1 MSEQNNSKILIGI
14 LICLIIIALKPTSYV
29 DSNYPDS
36 FDVYNQNEAEKVIQ
50 LTDNRIAIVDTNEY
64 SANQGKIIV
73 LEFDE
78 SNETFD
84 VIGRYDYL
92 EDFYEDSW

>member
-1 MSEQNNSKILIGI
+1 MSEQNNRKILIGI
-14 LICLIIIALKPTSYV
+14 LICLIIIALKPTSYI

-36 FDVYNQNEAEKVIQ
+36 FDVYNQNEAETVIQ
-50 LTDNRIAIVDTNEY
+50 LADNRIAIVDTNEY
-64 SANQGKIIV
+64 SSNQGKIIV

-92 EDFYEDSW
+92 EDLYEDSW